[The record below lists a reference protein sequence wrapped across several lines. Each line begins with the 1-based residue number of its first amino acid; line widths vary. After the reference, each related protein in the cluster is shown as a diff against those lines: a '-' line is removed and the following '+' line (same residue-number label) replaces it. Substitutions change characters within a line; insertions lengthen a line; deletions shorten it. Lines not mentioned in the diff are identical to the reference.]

1 MSTFDYLDQGSR
13 KGRLHSRPPEKD
25 NEIARFIREAR
36 TANGWDQ
43 KALAERAEVGLRAL
57 KEIEQGKLN
66 AQITTILKILEVF
79 GHTLGPKPK
88 EISAEDRR

>member
-1 MSTFDYLDQGSR
+1 MSTFDYLDQSSR

-25 NEIARFIREAR
+25 NEIACFIRQAR

-43 KALAERAEVGLRAL
+43 KALAQRAEVGLRAL

-66 AQITTILKILEVF
+66 AQIRTILKILEVF

-88 EISAEDRR
+88 EIAAEDRR